1 MNFKFL
7 LFLIF
12 SCSFF
17 VQIEAQKRTTS
28 VRGYT
33 RKDGTYVRPHTRSYT
48 AGSGYSSY
56 NSNTNFSSEEDYS
69 YKNLSKEKENS
80 DSKYLTKTS
89 DYDGE
94 TIEVSKL
101 NAIQNTDTSNEEG
114 NVIYISV
121 LYYNDKIIDICPIP
135 RSIIN
140 KWDFDDVYHYI
151 DKDEITSEHALDLIS
166 NYNWNLYKEKISKGF
181 KYTSERKFP
190 PYLKKKIESIKLKL

>member
-1 MNFKFL
+1 M
-7 LFLIF
+7 
-12 SCSFF
+12 
-17 VQIEAQKRTTS
+17 
-28 VRGYT
+28 RGYT

-69 YKNLSKEKENS
+69 YKNLSKENS

-135 RSIIN
+135 RNIIN
-140 KWDFDDVYHYI
+140 KWDFDDVYHYV

-166 NYNWNLYKEKISKGF
+166 NYNWNLYKEKIFKGF

-190 PYLKKKIESIKLKL
+190 PYLKKKIESIKLKI